1 MCFCLHLCKE
11 FPAQDGTD
19 LHVCLLPGAGVPAH
33 HHGVLTQCLQGAFEL
48 FSVTAFSKP
57 CPLHLCLNLPLLFL
71 ALSPDLSP
79 AVLPSE
85 GVHLPRLPPRP
96 GQRLRHDPKHDATD
110 AARPVLSRLQQGP
123 MRSKQHLYVE
133 YVPTCT
139 KASILCTH
147 IYRQVPRAPLYN
159 ALRTHTVLTH
169 GQMYIAYTAIYV
181 YNHSYTNNLSRH

>member
-1 MCFCLHLCKE
+1 MEQIFMCVCCQELAFQPITTACSHNVCKVCSSSFLSPL
-11 FPAQDGTD
+11 FPSCVPGT
-19 LHVCLLPGAGVPAH
+19 CAWISR
-33 HHGVLTQCLQGAFEL
+33 CC
-48 FSVTAFSKP
+48 SS
-57 CPLHLCLNLPLLFL
+57 LCL
-71 ALSPDLSP
+71 STDLSP

-110 AARPVLSRLQQGP
+110 AARPVLSWLQQGP

-139 KASILCTH
+139 KASVLCTH

-181 YNHSYTNNLSRH
+181 YNHSYTNNLSRHWPHLLNLDFLH